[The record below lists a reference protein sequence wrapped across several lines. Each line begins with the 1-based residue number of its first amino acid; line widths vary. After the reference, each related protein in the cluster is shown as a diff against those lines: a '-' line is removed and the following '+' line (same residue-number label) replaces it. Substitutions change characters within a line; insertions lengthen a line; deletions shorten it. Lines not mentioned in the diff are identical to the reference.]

1 MKSYTEVYKK
11 AQKDMLQQNIITIA
25 AIKFK
30 ENEESIKQLL
40 IDVLDAVSVPEDAA
54 TLIESVMETDSIEEL
69 QRVLKVMAKLY
80 DKMICLEVEKE
91 QLILELNPLHE
102 IAASV
107 ENANKIKEK
116 QFEKLQN
123 MIKNKPR
130 VFGAFIYALVAEKS
144 FKKAEEHTQIHSKV
158 NEQEFNGFISALES
172 NDIISPKEVDMEE
185 RKVLIGTDHNLSLPR
200 NKMKLCSGLTM
211 QYSKTGLS
219 HVKHVMKLG
228 INEFN
233 NAFEELCKE
242 GWYVNN
248 GKRYEKGKM
257 KSWSNWSLRHL
268 IESSVR

>member
-1 MKSYTEVYKK
+1 MKSHTEVYKK

-30 ENEESIKQLL
+30 EDEENIKKLL
-40 IDVLDAVSVPEDAA
+40 INVLDAVSVPEDAA
-54 TLIESVMETDSIEEL
+54 TLIESVMESDSIKEL

-102 IAASV
+102 VAASV
-107 ENANKIKEK
+107 ENVNKINEK

-130 VFGAFIYALVAEKS
+130 VFGAFIYALMAENS
-144 FKKAEEHTQIHSKV
+144 FKKAKELTQIQSKV
-158 NEQEFNGFISALES
+158 NEQEFGGFISALEK
-172 NDIISPKEVDMEE
+172 NEIISPKEANTDE
-185 RKVLIGTDHNLSLPR
+185 RKVLVDTNYNLSLPR

-219 HVKHVMKLG
+219 QIKYVMKLEVD
-228 INEFN
+228 EFN
-233 NAFEELCKE
+233 HTFEELCNE
-242 GWYVNN
+242 GWYANN

-257 KSWSNWSLRHL
+257 KAWSNWSLRHL
-268 IESSVR
+268 IEGSLR

>member
-1 MKSYTEVYKK
+1 MKSHTEVYKK

-30 ENEESIKQLL
+30 EDEENIKKLL
-40 IDVLDAVSVPEDAA
+40 IHVLDAVSVPEDAA
-54 TLIESVMETDSIEEL
+54 TLIESVMEADSIKEL

-102 IAASV
+102 VAASV
-107 ENANKIKEK
+107 EVINKINEK

-130 VFGAFIYALVAEKS
+130 VLGAFIYVLVAEKS
-144 FKKAEEHTQIHSKV
+144 FRKAEEHTQIHSKI
-158 NEQEFNGFISALES
+158 NEQEFKGFVSALED
-172 NDIISPKEVDMEE
+172 NKIISSKKVDMEE
-185 RKVLIGTDHNLSLPR
+185 RKVLIDTDHNLSISR
-200 NKMKLCSGLTM
+200 NKMKLCSGLTL

-219 HVKHVMKLG
+219 QVKHAMKLG

-233 NAFEELCKE
+233 NTFEELCKE

-248 GKRYEKGKM
+248 GKRYEKGEM
-257 KSWSNWSLRHL
+257 KAWNNWSLRHL
-268 IESSVR
+268 IESSMR